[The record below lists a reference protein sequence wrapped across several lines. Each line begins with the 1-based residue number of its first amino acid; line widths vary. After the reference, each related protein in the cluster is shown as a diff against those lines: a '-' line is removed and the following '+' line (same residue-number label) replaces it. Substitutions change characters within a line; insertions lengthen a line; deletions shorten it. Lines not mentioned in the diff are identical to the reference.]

1 MLLCIIGRS
10 ASGKDTIVNE
20 IVKNIPELHICI
32 SHTTRKPRHYEVDG
46 KDYYFIT
53 ESKFNDMVSNNEFV
67 ETRSYKSADGTIWY
81 YGLSKNEIS
90 NNFKNSIVIID
101 LKGYKQLLESNIKD
115 KIFSVYI
122 KTDDK
127 IRRLRY
133 LKRLDSNPS
142 ESELA
147 ELERRIQQDK
157 IDMPFFEVA
166 PTVDLIVCNNT
177 ENDFYKCV
185 NTLSNL
191 IKFNELDELDES
203 KNKEHKQVFS
213 KGRLKDE

>member
-20 IVKNIPELHICI
+20 IAREIPELHICI

-53 ESKFNDMVSNNEFV
+53 ESKFNNMVSNNEFV
-67 ETRSYKSADGTIWY
+67 ETRSYKSADGTIWH

-90 NNFKNSIVIID
+90 NNFKNSIAIID

-122 KTDDK
+122 NTDDK
-127 IRRLRY
+127 IRHLRY
-133 LKRLDSNPS
+133 LKRLNSNPTK
-142 ESELA
+142 SELA
-147 ELERRIQQDK
+147 ELDRRIQQDK
-157 IDMPFFEVA
+157 IDMPFSEVA

-177 ENDFYKCV
+177 ESDFYKCV

-191 IKFNELDELDES
+191 IKFNELDRF
-203 KNKEHKQVFS
+203 KNKEHKQIFS